1 MASHTTD
8 FFSLRQD
15 FKKIVIGQEVEAGKV
30 GTLFLEVL
38 LEALLYKLEI
48 LVGID
53 KALFKAFFAAIIE
66 DTWVLVALVHDI
78 APFDIDT
85 LETLGL

>member
-8 FFSLRQD
+8 FLSLRQD

>member
-53 KALFKAFFAAIIE
+53 EAVFKAFFATIIE
-66 DTWVLVALVHDI
+66 DTWVLDALVHDI